1 MRYEAD
7 IIGVIMSESI
17 KMNHEM
23 KMGKCISMW
32 KRIMAGLLTA
42 LSIAFMAACGQEE
55 PSGEFARPVYYISSS
70 ETKVEQHFREIVADD
85 PEEQLQEL
93 LGCLRTN
100 PAKLEYKAPLA
111 MGFQVLN
118 ASREGETL
126 MLDVDANYLT
136 LSATTEV
143 LVRAALVRTLTQ
155 LEGVRFVGITVEGSQ
170 LYDSVGNQV
179 GWMSADQFIEN
190 DGNEINTYE
199 LARVQLYFASED
211 GNSLIVTNRE
221 KYYSTSMPRERF
233 VVEELIAGPGSQVEG
248 IYPSVNPNT
257 KVLSVTT
264 RDSICY
270 VNLDES
276 FLTVVNNVPTEIS
289 VYSIVNSLV
298 ELSTINRVQILV
310 NGEVPTSLSTT
321 AYERN
326 LDIVTVLE
334 K

>member
-1 MRYEAD
+1 MKYVAD
-7 IIGVIMSESI
+7 IIGVIMSEIENMDYEI
-17 KMNHEM
+17 K
-23 KMGKCISMW
+23 KSKCISVW
-32 KRIMAGLLTA
+32 KRTVAGLLMV
-42 LSIAFMAACGQEE
+42 LSITFITACGKEE
-55 PSGEFARPVYYISSS
+55 PLGEFARPVYYISSS

-85 PEEQLQEL
+85 PEEQIQEL
-93 LGCLRTN
+93 LGCLGTN

-118 ASREGETL
+118 VSQEGETL
-126 MLDVDANYLT
+126 MLDMDANYLT

-170 LYDSVGNQV
+170 LYDNVGNQV

-233 VVEELIAGPGSQVEG
+233 VVEELIEGPGSQAEG

-257 KVLSVTT
+257 KVLSITT

-276 FLTVVNNVPTEIS
+276 FLTVVSNVPTEIS

-298 ELSTINRVQILV
+298 ELSNINRVQILV
-310 NGEVPTSLSTT
+310 NGEVPASLSTT
-321 AYERN
+321 SYERN

>member
-1 MRYEAD
+1 MKYGDD
-7 IIGVIMSESI
+7 IIGMVMSESV
-17 KMNHEM
+17 KMNHEI
-23 KMGKCISMW
+23 KTDNSISVW
-32 KRIMAGLLTA
+32 KRMVTVLLA
-42 LSIAFMAACGQEE
+42 FLSIAFMAACGQEE

-93 LGCLRTN
+93 LGCLGTN

-118 ASREGETL
+118 VSQEGETL

-143 LVRAALVRTLTQ
+143 LVRAALVRTLAQ

-170 LYDSVGNQV
+170 LYDNVGNQV
-179 GWMSADQFIEN
+179 GRMSADQFIEN
-190 DGNEINTYE
+190 NGNEINTYE
-199 LARVQLYFASED
+199 LAKVRLYFASEN

-276 FLTVVNNVPTEIS
+276 FLTVTNNVPTEIS

-298 ELSTINRVQILV
+298 ELSNINKVQILV
-310 NGEVPTSLSTT
+310 NGEVPASLNTV